1 MLGAIIGDIVGSRWE
16 FNPTNDYNFELFS
29 DKNSF
34 TDDTI
39 CTVAVADAML
49 HYSDD
54 FGTYIH
60 KWCRKYPHPMGGY
73 GVSFAQWVHSD
84 HPKPYGSY
92 GNGSAMRVS
101 PIGWWCIN
109 DFFELAEKC
118 AACTHNHKEGINGA
132 NAVVWAMADARELRN
147 TYGDKLTPE
156 IVLKNGLDHGVY
168 MYEEFPSNFNLD
180 LNQYRNK
187 FDETCQGTVPVALW
201 IVLHSKSFE
210 DAIRQAVSLGADA
223 DTLGAIV
230 GSIAE
235 PLWGIP
241 EWMKKKALSYLPDDM
256 KAVVME
262 FHKRTKR
269 LRKLTKHCQYFVI
282 DDFVAVSD
290 NDKVAC
296 DYEREWAQDLSVSYT
311 RADQIK
317 EAMSKRF
324 PLETWQDMA
333 DDYDIPVSLTG
344 YIAKHLLTPRH
355 KTLKVVVKFLDEHYA
370 MRKPQ
375 AAKKKE
381 EKAKK
386 QYFKAIMHW
395 KLGLGNL
402 NKTMT
407 GESPLPDKNK
417 VATAKNWQIEP
428 MPKDKDEVTEMD
440 FGLKI
445 TNETMDII
453 RKGHIPEAMEDHWFM
468 YCDNEFIRY
477 YRSWTGMCAFEAH
490 YKKIGS
496 EYVIDNLKMNHAL
509 AEFGVNGDE
518 AGAALFVYL
527 IAAETGGDAFGA
539 WDNYLKAW
547 EKLEEKYSKEQ
558 V

>member
-29 DKNSF
+29 DQNGY

-39 CTVAVADAML
+39 CTVAVADALL

-54 FGTYIH
+54 FGSYIH

-73 GVSFAQWVHSD
+73 GARFAKWVASD
-84 HPKPYGSY
+84 HPQPYGSF

-101 PIGWWCIN
+101 PIGWWYIN
-109 DFFELAEKC
+109 DLWELAAKS
-118 AACTHNHKEGINGA
+118 AACTHNHEEGINGA
-132 NAVVWAMADARELRN
+132 HAVVWAMADAKELRRI
-147 TYGDKLTPE
+147 YGDKLTPE
-156 IVLKNGLDHGVY
+156 ILQKHGLDHGVY
-168 MYEEFPSNFNLD
+168 MYEQFPGDFKIDLD
-180 LNQYRNK
+180 QYRNK

-241 EWMKKKALSYLPDDM
+241 EWMKEKALSYLPDEM
-256 KAVVME
+256 RTVVKD
-262 FHKRTKR
+262 FHERTKR
-269 LRKLTKHCQYFVI
+269 LRKLTKRCQYFVFE
-282 DDFVAVSD
+282 DFVHVDD

-296 DYEREWAQDLSVSYT
+296 DYEREWAQDLALSYT
-311 RADQIK
+311 HADQIK
-317 EAMSKRF
+317 AKMAERF
-324 PLETWQDMA
+324 PIAVWQDVA
-333 DDYDIPVSLTG
+333 DDYDLPVSLIG
-344 YIAKHLLTPRH
+344 YISKHILTPKH
-355 KTLKVVVKFLDEHYA
+355 KTLKVVIKFLDEHYA

-381 EKAKK
+381 EKAQK
-386 QYFKAIMHW
+386 QHFMAIMHW
-395 KLGLGNL
+395 KLGLGNF
-402 NKTMT
+402 NKVLS
-407 GESPLPDKNK
+407 GESPLPNK
-417 VATAKNWQIEP
+417 SKTATAKDWNIEP
-428 MPKDKDEVTEMD
+428 MPNDVNETTEMPFD
-440 FGLKI
+440 FRI
-445 TNETMDII
+445 PSEAMDII

-468 YCDNEFIRY
+468 YCDDEYIRY

-490 YKKIGS
+490 YKQDIS
-496 EYVIDNLKMNHAL
+496 DFVIDHLKMNHAL

-518 AGAALFVYL
+518 AGTALFVYL
-527 IAAETGGDAFGA
+527 VVAESGGDASGA

-547 EKLEEKYSKEQ
+547 ERLVKKYATKN
-558 V
+558 